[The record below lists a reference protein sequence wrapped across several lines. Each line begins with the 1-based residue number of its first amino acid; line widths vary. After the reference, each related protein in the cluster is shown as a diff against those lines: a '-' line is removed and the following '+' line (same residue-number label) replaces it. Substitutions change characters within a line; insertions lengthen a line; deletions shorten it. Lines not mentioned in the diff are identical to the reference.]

1 MLALPRVFSSSFLVF
16 TLALC
21 ALLATGCAS
30 KRAYMGHPATDLSF
44 VGVGTTRADVDAA
57 LGEPERTESR
67 GDALTAW
74 YIYDRGYVGNLEETS
89 AMTKLAYAPVMAFGE
104 LVSLGLGGWITA
116 CAAPCQKGLLAVRYD
131 SEARVVGAEESFLP
145 DNHPVV
151 ADCARSP
158 VRGELAVCQ
167 GVRQKVRASS
177 LEVER
182 AGVDARE

>member
-1 MLALPRVFSSSFLVF
+1 MLTFLRVSSSSFPVF
-16 TLALC
+16 AITLC

-30 KRAYMGHPATDLSF
+30 KRAYMGHPATDLSV
-44 VGVGTTRADVDAA
+44 VGLGATRADVDAA

-104 LVSLGLGGWITA
+104 FALLGMGGWLTT
-116 CAAPCQKGLLAVRYD
+116 CAAPCQKGLLTVQYNG
-131 SEARVVGAEESFLP
+131 EVRVVGAEESFLP
-145 DNHPVV
+145 DDHPVV

-158 VRGELAVCQ
+158 VRGKMAVCR

-182 AGVDARE
+182 VGVDARE